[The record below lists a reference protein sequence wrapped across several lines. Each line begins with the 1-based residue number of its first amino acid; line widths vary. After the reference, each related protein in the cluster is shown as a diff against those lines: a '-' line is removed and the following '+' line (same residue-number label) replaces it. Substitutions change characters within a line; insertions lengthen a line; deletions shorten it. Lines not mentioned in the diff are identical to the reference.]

1 MFKLQRPT
9 HTNTNRPSKPRSER
23 FEFKFSDFQALQVP
37 KGCDRLCVSLIHVET
52 GKTMAK
58 LGKALVRNGSCQWTE
73 TLSEFIYLVL
83 RDDSSKGY
91 EDCFVKLI
99 ISTGSTR
106 SSILGEVTVNMA
118 HFTRSRVTSA
128 VSQPLKKSSYGTIL
142 QIPKISDGQ
151 RHPLRLWI
159 FFGSRMESSAFLAL
173 LILNVVSEFSNWR
186 LYATGNVPESI
197 LKIQCRTPRPKT
209 RDEESKSTNSQEN
222 DQNVHYHDPD
232 TSSYKSDNS
241 SDSTPREDPATTS
254 CPLKLDI
261 KETSQSASYTTQSFD
276 CMEGSIGKENLSKK
290 NALKNEDC
298 DFLGNQVAGSYSTIP
313 IPNHH
318 SVDIISPPNHSSSKI
333 INKRSSTMNIGSSKH
348 LLEAAEDTINELRA
362 EAKMWE
368 RNARKLM
375 IDLDI
380 SRQELTDQ
388 SIKHS
393 ELLLELSA
401 EHAEKDGLKREVE
414 NLKIELKNKCT
425 QDPVVQSENLV
436 QIQKV
441 LENEMKYQQDLNV
454 SIGQQLKRSQES
466 NIELVSVL
474 QELEQTIEQQRIEIE
489 NLSSLKIGYT
499 DLEKKLEE
507 ALRDKTDKLENEQK
521 SNGKILLQVKKDYE
535 YKIAAKEEEIASLEA
550 TLSAYVKGEHSENN
564 MYLTREIGSL
574 REKIQE
580 LEKDCSELTHEN
592 LDLLLKL
599 KDLNKITDIKKCTTI
614 DESEM
619 SDPKLGRERNDL
631 ENSLL
636 GLQEEKV
643 QLRERVSGL
652 ECKIRQLKDD
662 KKFYVQETDHFKS
675 VATTLQ
681 DEVQKL
687 IAEMDIQTFV
697 LRRNFTDLHKQLLGA
712 QEECEYLKEGNIKLQ
727 NVQASLQEVESKA
740 EVIENKLN
748 AAIQESEIKV
758 QDLTGQLAVA
768 EQNHKKLM
776 ADNEKVL
783 KLLAN
788 CKRSEEN
795 LNTDLN
801 DLKSKHTISNYERH
815 QLSKENGILKG
826 QLQKMLSLQDEISSL
841 KSELKACE
849 VDKVKLE
856 VSLETVSSNYEILK
870 AENTSLSGKIS
881 ILQSNFF
888 DYDECKRNKTVVE
901 EKLLQI
907 ENAKEIIRM
916 EKDTQS
922 LEKELKKE
930 GARDHDFHDQSPLF
944 VGMDYEKNRVP
955 QESRNSSGQKNGSVS
970 WKKPSVNDQV
980 VPRERHER
988 TKSSL
993 ETELREL
1000 KERYLEMSLK
1010 YAEVETEREDLVMK
1024 LKSAA
1029 SNGGKRWFS

>member
-9 HTNTNRPSKPRSER
+9 HTSTNRPSKPRPER
-23 FEFKFSDFQALQVP
+23 FEFKFSNFQALQVP

-73 TLSEFIYLVL
+73 TLSEFIYLIL

-91 EDCFVKLI
+91 EDCFIKLI

-142 QIPKISDGQ
+142 QVNSKNFRRPTASAAPVDIFWITSGE
-151 RHPLRLWI
+151 LRV
-159 FFGSRMESSAFLAL
+159 AL
-173 LILNVVSEFSNWR
+173 LILNVVPNFQIGGCM
-186 LYATGNVPESI
+186 LPG
-197 LKIQCRTPRPKT
+197 KRPGE
-209 RDEESKSTNSQEN
+209 RWMRNRR
-222 DQNVHYHDPD
+222 
-232 TSSYKSDNS
+232 SDNS
-241 SDSTPREDPATTS
+241 N
-254 CPLKLDI
+254 I

-276 CMEGSIGKENLSKK
+276 RMEGSIRKENLSKK
-290 NALKNEDC
+290 DALKNEDY
-298 DFLGNQVAGSYSTIP
+298 DLLGNQVAGSYSTIP
-313 IPNHH
+313 IPDHH
-318 SVDIISPPNHSSSKI
+318 SVDIISPSNHSSSKI
-333 INKRSSTMNIGSSKH
+333 INRRSSTTKIGSSKH

-375 IDLDI
+375 VDLDI

-388 SIKHS
+388 SIKQS
-393 ELLLELSA
+393 ELILELSA
-401 EHAEKDGLKREVE
+401 QHAEKDGLKREVE
-414 NLKIELKNKCT
+414 KLKLELKNKCT

-441 LENEMKYQQDLNV
+441 LENEMKHQQDLNN

-489 NLSSLKIGYT
+489 NLSSLKISYT

-507 ALRDKTDKLENEQK
+507 ALREKTDKLENEQK
-521 SNGKILLQVKKDYE
+521 SKGEILLQVKKDYE

-550 TLSAYVKGEHSENN
+550 TLSAYVKGEHSENTT
-564 MYLTREIGSL
+564 YLTREIGSL

-599 KDLNKITDIKKCTTI
+599 KDLNKITDIKKCTSFVTISPI

-636 GLQEEKV
+636 GLQEENV
-643 QLRERVSGL
+643 QLRERISGL
-652 ECKIRQLKDD
+652 ECKIRQLNDE
-662 KKFYVQETDHFKS
+662 KKICVQEMDHFKS
-675 VATTLQ
+675 LAMSLQ

-687 IAEMDIQTFV
+687 KAEMDIQTFV
-697 LRRNFTDLHKQLLGA
+697 LRRISKDLHKHLLGA
-712 QEECEYLKEGNIKLQ
+712 QEECEYLKKDNIKLQ

-758 QDLTGQLAVA
+758 QDLTGQLAAA

-788 CKRSEEN
+788 CKRSEEK
-795 LNTDLN
+795 LKTDLN
-801 DLKSKHTISNYERH
+801 DLESKHIISDYERH
-815 QLSKENGILKG
+815 QLSKEKGVLKG
-826 QLQKMLSLQDEISSL
+826 QLQNMLSLQDEISSL

-856 VSLETVSSNYEILK
+856 LALETVSSNYEILK

-881 ILQSNFF
+881 ILQGNFF
-888 DYDECKRNKTVVE
+888 DYDECKRNKLVVE

-907 ENAKEIIRM
+907 ANAKEIIRM
-916 EKDTQS
+916 EDMRS
-922 LEKELKKE
+922 LEEELKKE
-930 GARDHDFHDQSPLF
+930 GACDHDFHDQSPLF
-944 VGMDYEKNRVP
+944 VSMDYEKNRVP
-955 QESRNSSGQKNGSVS
+955 QESLKCRSRNSSGQKNGSVS
-970 WKKPSVNDQV
+970 WKKPSVNGQV
-980 VPRERHER
+980 VPRERYER

>member
-9 HTNTNRPSKPRSER
+9 HTNTNRPSKPRPER
-23 FEFKFSDFQALQVP
+23 FEFKFSNFQALQVP

-73 TLSEFIYLVL
+73 TLSEFIYLIL

-91 EDCFVKLI
+91 EDCFIKLI

-142 QIPKISDGQ
+142 Q
-151 RHPLRLWI
+151 
-159 FFGSRMESSAFLAL
+159 
-173 LILNVVSEFSNWR
+173 
-186 LYATGNVPESI
+186 
-197 LKIQCRTPRPKT
+197 LKIQCPTPRPKT

-222 DQNVHYHDPD
+222 DRNVHYHDPD

-241 SDSTPREDPATTS
+241 SDSTPREDSSTTS

-276 CMEGSIGKENLSKK
+276 RMEGSIGKENLSKK
-290 NALKNEDC
+290 NASKNEDY
-298 DFLGNQVAGSYSTIP
+298 DFLGNQVAGSYITIP

-318 SVDIISPPNHSSSKI
+318 SVDIISPSNHSSSKI
-333 INKRSSTMNIGSSKH
+333 INRRSSTTKIGSSKY
-348 LLEAAEDTINELRA
+348 LLEAAEDTINERRA

-375 IDLDI
+375 VDLDI

-388 SIKHS
+388 SIKQS
-393 ELLLELSA
+393 ELILELSA
-401 EHAEKDGLKREVE
+401 QHAEKDGLKREVE
-414 NLKIELKNKCT
+414 KLKLELKNKCT

-441 LENEMKYQQDLNV
+441 LENEMKYQQDLND

-489 NLSSLKIGYT
+489 NLSSLKISYT

-507 ALRDKTDKLENEQK
+507 ALGDKTDKLENEQK
-521 SNGKILLQVKKDYE
+521 SNGEILLQVQKDYE

-550 TLSAYVKGEHSENN
+550 TLSAYVKGEHSENTT
-564 MYLTREIGSL
+564 YLTREIESL

-599 KDLNKITDIKKCTTI
+599 KDLNKSTDIKKCTSFVTISPI

-636 GLQEEKV
+636 GLQEENV
-643 QLRERVSGL
+643 QLRERISGL
-652 ECKIRQLKDD
+652 ECKIRQLNDE
-662 KKFYVQETDHFKS
+662 KKICVQEMDHFKS
-675 VATTLQ
+675 LAMSLQ

-687 IAEMDIQTFV
+687 KAEMDIQTFV
-697 LRRNFTDLHKQLLGA
+697 LRRNSKDLHKQLLGA
-712 QEECEYLKEGNIKLQ
+712 QEECEYLKKDNIKLQ

-758 QDLTGQLAVA
+758 QDLSGQLAA
-768 EQNHKKLM
+768 SEQNHKKLM

-788 CKRSEEN
+788 CKRSEEK
-795 LNTDLN
+795 LKTDLN
-801 DLKSKHTISNYERH
+801 DLESKHIISDYERH
-815 QLSKENGILKG
+815 QLSKEKGVLKG
-826 QLQKMLSLQDEISSL
+826 QLQNMLSLQDEISSL

-856 VSLETVSSNYEILK
+856 LALETVSSNYEILK
-870 AENTSLSGKIS
+870 AENTSLSAKIS
-881 ILQSNFF
+881 ILQGNFF
-888 DYDECKRNKTVVE
+888 DYDECKRNKLVVE

-907 ENAKEIIRM
+907 ANAKEIIRM
-916 EKDTQS
+916 EDMRS
-922 LEKELKKE
+922 LEEELKKE

-944 VGMDYEKNRVP
+944 VSMDYEKNRVP

-970 WKKPSVNDQV
+970 WKKPSVNGQV
-980 VPRERHER
+980 VPRERYER